1 MSIVGETSVSYKC
14 PHCGAPLSFLPGH
27 DKVTCEYCGTE
38 YDAAS
43 IEEMFAREQDAA
55 RRAAEAKEADF
66 KAAEAGSAW
75 STEECAA
82 MTMQTCS
89 SCGAELV
96 SDGNTMATECAYC
109 GSPNMMP
116 AKFDGMMKPDFIIP
130 YKKTKK
136 DAQAALQEFYKGKYL
151 LPDGFAGGNRM
162 KDIQAM
168 YVPFWLFDAD
178 VFSRANFRAENDVRH
193 ETETEIIT
201 ETSVYQ
207 CERAGSMHFARIP
220 VDGSERMDDAY
231 MDSIEPFDY
240 GELIPFSAA
249 YLTGHLADKYDVDAE
264 ASIPRADARMRA
276 TAIDALQKTVKGYD
290 RCSVD
295 GEPSFLR
302 ERAEISYAMMPVWIL
317 TTRYEDKPY
326 TFMMNG
332 QTGKFVGSL
341 PIDKRKSW
349 IYPAIALT
357 AFWPVFYF
365 IVQYLMTS

>member
-1 MSIVGETSVSYKC
+1 MAESSVSYKC
-14 PHCGAPLSFLPGH
+14 PKCGAPISFQPGR
-27 DKVTCEYCGTE
+27 DTVSCEYCGTE
-38 YDAAS
+38 FEIAA
-43 IEEMFAREQDAA
+43 IEAMFARDQEAA
-55 RRAAEAKEADF
+55 RRAAETKEAEFDT
-66 KAAEAGSAW
+66 AAAGGEWSPEESSAM
-75 STEECAA
+75 A
-82 MTMQTCS
+82 MQTCS

-116 AKFDGMMKPDFIIP
+116 AKFEGMVKPDFILP
-130 YKKTKK
+130 FKKTKK
-136 DAQAALQEFYKGKYL
+136 EAQEALQSFYKGKYL
-151 LPDGFAGGNRM
+151 LPDGFAGANRT

-178 VFSRANFRAENDVRH
+178 VFARANFRAENDVRR
-193 ETETEIIT
+193 ETADEIIT

-240 GELIPFSAA
+240 AELVPFSSA

-264 ASIPRADARMRA
+264 ASIPRADDRMRS
-276 TAIDALQKTVKGYD
+276 TAIDTLQKTVKGYD
-290 RCSVD
+290 RCSLTGD
-295 GEPSFLR
+295 PSFLR
-302 ERAEISYAMMPVWIL
+302 ESAAISYAMMPVWIL
-317 TTRYEDKPY
+317 TTRYEGKPY

-349 IYPAIALT
+349 LYPAIAL
-357 AFWPVFYF
+357 AVFWPVLYF
-365 IVQYLMTS
+365 IVQYFMTT